1 MAQGTRV
8 SANLFHENGSQDLF
22 VEVDHGPFLVDNNI
36 FLSPMTLLVD
46 SQGGAFV
53 HNLIAGGLRLNP
65 YDRRLT
71 PFHQPHSTAVA
82 GMHDNPCGDNR
93 YYNNL
98 FMGGSDWTA
107 YDKARLPVSMEG
119 NVFLHYA
126 KPSHQEQDPLVMP
139 EFDPALKLDQQPDEF
154 TLEVRL
160 DKAWAAQRTRKL
172 VTTERLGKAIIPQLP
187 YERPDGS
194 PIRIDRDYFGN
205 ARTQT
210 NPLPGPFEPAEGGM
224 LRLKVWPVATR

>member
-1 MAQGTRV
+1 
-8 SANLFHENGSQDLF
+8 
-22 VEVDHGPFLVDNNI
+22 
-36 FLSPMTLLVD
+36 MTLLVD

-53 HNLIAGGLRLNP
+53 HNLIAGGMKLNP

-98 FMGGSDWTA
+98 FMGRGDWTA
-107 YDKARLPVSMEG
+107 YDKARLPMSMEG
-119 NVFLHYA
+119 NVFLQDA
-126 KPSHQEQDPLVMP
+126 KPCKQEQEPLVKP
-139 EFDPALKLDQQPDEF
+139 EFDPALKLVQQPDGF
-154 TLEVRL
+154 TLELRF

-194 PIRIDRDYFGN
+194 PIRIDSDYFGN
-205 ARTQT
+205 RRAEA
-210 NPLPGPFEPAEGGM
+210 NPAPGPFELAVGGM